1 MNTSP
6 TPQGPG
12 SVSGAPNLPPGFTG
26 TFTSRYVDVG
36 DLRLHAVTG
45 GEGPPLLLVRGWPQT
60 WCAWRMV
67 MPALVAG
74 SVASLAADV
83 PWPSRA

>member
-12 SVSGAPNLPPGFTG
+12 SVSGAPNLPAGFTG
-26 TFTSRYVDVG
+26 TFTSRYVDTG

-45 GEGPPLLLVRGWPQT
+45 VPGRCHVGPAVPDTGGLL
-60 WCAWRMV
+60 A
-67 MPALVAG
+67 
-74 SVASLAADV
+74 
-83 PWPSRA
+83 